1 MQVTRINDRL
11 VIHFLNFVNEKDR
24 ERAEK
29 IAAKADF
36 PNCQTV
42 LTLHDI
48 AVAKAKPF
56 GGKAYK
62 GKQYGGGIAF
72 SWSAW
77 EEKQLIEKVK
87 EIQAI

>member
-1 MQVTRINDRL
+1 MTITRINDRL
-11 VIHFLNFVNEKDR
+11 VVHFLNFVNEKDR
-24 ERAEK
+24 ERAES
-29 IAAKADF
+29 IAAKTDF
-36 PNCQTV
+36 PGCQTV
-42 LTLHDI
+42 LALKDI

-77 EEKQLIEKVK
+77 GEDQLRAKVQ
-87 EIQAI
+87 EIQNL